1 MRSSQPIC
9 SIGNVGWAGSPVIRF
24 LRLPPSPSPTPA
36 ALSRSARS
44 LLVVVEQR
52 RCGLDGLR
60 DDQTVNTAVH
70 GEPAVVTVEED
81 ARRFPA

>member
-1 MRSSQPIC
+1 
-9 SIGNVGWAGSPVIRF
+9 
-24 LRLPPSPSPTPA
+24 
-36 ALSRSARS
+36 
-44 LLVVVEQR
+44 VEQR